1 MWGGVGVWLQSP
13 GGPRRVRGRVEA
25 ASGHGFSSLPQNYHL
40 PWLASAQ
47 LPDVGGPR
55 VPKLCPSPFSIQGK
69 YV

>member
-1 MWGGVGVWLQSP
+1 MWRGVGAWLQSP
-13 GGPRRVRGRVEA
+13 GGLHGVTGRVEA
-25 ASGHGFSSLPQNYHL
+25 ASRHGFSILPQNYHL

-55 VPKLCPSPFSIQGK
+55 APRLCPGPSSIQGK